1 MARILVVDDNETN
14 RELVVHFLK
23 MKGHQSIIALNGA
36 QAISLAQQE
45 QPDLILM
52 DMDMPVLNGWD
63 ASLQLKQDPLTTTIP
78 ILALT
83 AHAMLED
90 QRRALSA
97 GCDDFMAKPMDLLKL
112 ADKIDELIARRGE
125 G

>member
-14 RELVVHFLK
+14 RDLVVHFLT
-23 MKGHQSIIALNGA
+23 MKGHVSIIALNGA
-36 QAISLAQQE
+36 QAISLAQTE

-63 ASLQLKQDPLTTTIP
+63 ASVQLKQDPKTANIP

-90 QRRALSA
+90 KRRAFSS

-112 ADKIDELIARRGE
+112 ADKIEELIANRR
-125 G
+125 